1 MKRCSNCG
9 SENRRTAVFCSSCGF
24 KLNSGRSNSWWK
36 KQSQTSKFLIAAGL
50 PTIIILFIAVAAMVS
65 TDYSTD
71 YSDDSSYDSLEASGG
86 SELTDSPGNKFQGNG
101 ISFSYPETWSISP
114 EEEGGSDAVVSL
126 ESYKGGVSSIMTV
139 YKKPGSL
146 DAETLRDIWLEV
158 CYENGDIVEDVRELE
173 VDGNRAYSIK
183 SSYYSSEYGYGEQ
196 EYIAFTDGIYEYS
209 LLFTSDDISLIQ
221 DDIDTII
228 MSFRVE

>member
-9 SENRRTAVFCSSCGF
+9 SENRRNAVFCSSCGF
-24 KLNSGRSNSWWK
+24 KLNSGRSSSWWK

-71 YSDDSSYDSLEASGG
+71 YSDDSSYDSLEANGA
-86 SELTDSPGNKFQGNG
+86 ELTDSPGNKFQGNG

-183 SSYYSSEYGYGEQ
+183 SSYYSEYGYGEQ

-228 MSFRVE
+228 RSFRVE